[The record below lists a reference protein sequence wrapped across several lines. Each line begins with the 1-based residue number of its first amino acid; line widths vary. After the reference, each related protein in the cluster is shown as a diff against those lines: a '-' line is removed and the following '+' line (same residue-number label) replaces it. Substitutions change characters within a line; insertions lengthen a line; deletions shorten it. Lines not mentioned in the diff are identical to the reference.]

1 MSMLRAG
8 RNLHR
13 ARVEGIR
20 APRAP
25 TEKKTNE
32 VVLALSIA
40 PRIAV
45 SYKKRLMKQIVLLKV
60 ANFYLTTAS
69 LEIGS
74 TAGGAARGLSP
85 PTSSYKGGAKA
96 SNAAAR
102 NVH

>member
-1 MSMLRAG
+1 M
-8 RNLHR
+8 
-13 ARVEGIR
+13 
-20 APRAP
+20 
-25 TEKKTNE
+25 
-32 VVLALSIA
+32 
-40 PRIAV
+40 
-45 SYKKRLMKQIVLLKV
+45 V